1 MLTIYFFWVQ
11 INFSKRAV
19 VLTTTLF
26 FIIPR
31 RLLKTSSSR
40 RIIKIESYESLSDH

>member
-1 MLTIYFFWVQ
+1 MQ

-31 RLLKTSSSR
+31 RLLKTSLSR
-40 RIIKIESYESLSDH
+40 RIIKIESYESLPDH